1 MSSVTDAK
9 DTVTSYTYHAQ
20 NDRMT
25 HAESGDVYV
34 DYTYDKDRLSTI
46 THNEGQVQYTFEY
59 DVYGRSANT
68 RVGNG
73 TANQRLATYSYTN
86 RHLMS
91 LLQYGNGDT
100 VHYTYNN
107 NDLVSSKWF
116 DDSAQKVYYDYN
128 SDSQLGLV
136 RDEIQNTRTR
146 YTYDLA
152 GRLIKEEVLPHAQ
165 SKQFPQCRHRV
176 FLPSGNRFGQNYYA
190 AGHCDAGGRCY
201 PIYL

>member
-1 MSSVTDAK
+1 MFLFTW
-9 DTVTSYTYHAQ
+9 
-20 NDRMT
+20 
-25 HAESGDVYV
+25 
-34 DYTYDKDRLSTI
+34 RLLPFSR
-46 THNEGQVQYTFEY
+46 F
-59 DVYGRSANT
+59 
-68 RVGNG
+68 
-73 TANQRLATYSYTN
+73 
-86 RHLMS
+86 

-107 NDLVSSKWF
+107 NDLVASKWF

-165 SKQFPQCRHRV
+165 SKQ
-176 FLPSGNRFGQNYYA
+176 LP
-190 AGHCDAGGRCY
+190 
-201 PIYL
+201 